1 MEICNCSAQHPA
13 VQNLQNIFSEK
24 EDCLFQWTRS
34 PDIPCDNNF
43 AERALRPLVVAR
55 KISCGSQSLQG
66 LETREI
72 LSSILHTAKARNLDP
87 ASFLESLMG
96 SQN

>member
-1 MEICNCSAQHPA
+1 MEPLLHADETGIRINGTNGFIWM
-13 VQNLQNIFSEK
+13 VGNNRFRIF
-24 EDCLFQWTRS
+24 LHRTTRS
-34 PDIPCDNNF
+34 SKEI
-43 AERALRPLVVAR
+43 
-55 KISCGSQSLQG
+55 Q

>member
-1 MEICNCSAQHPA
+1 M
-13 VQNLQNIFSEK
+13 
-24 EDCLFQWTRS
+24 FQWTRS

-55 KISCGSQSLQG
+55 KISYGSQSLQG